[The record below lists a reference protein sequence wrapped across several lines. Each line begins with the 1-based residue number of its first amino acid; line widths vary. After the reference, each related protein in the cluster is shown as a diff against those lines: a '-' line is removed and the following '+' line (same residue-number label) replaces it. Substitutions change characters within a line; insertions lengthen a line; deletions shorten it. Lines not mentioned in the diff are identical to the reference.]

1 MFKFGGVY
9 MAPFG
14 IVLGTNVIYQQ
25 GTPWERTVLVPGLN
39 QGPKFIRAEPSGSR
53 RMPNELYLDVKVEK
67 TFRIAKKYS
76 AELSF
81 DIINVF
87 NKDTNRSWAST
98 QVESPSWMIPTGI
111 ILPRRALLGLKF
123 VF

>member
-1 MFKFGGVY
+1 

-25 GTPWERTVLVPGLN
+25 GSPWERTVRVPGLN
-39 QGPKFIRAEPSGSR
+39 QGPKFIRAEERGSR
-53 RMPNELYLDVKVEK
+53 RMPSELYFDVKIEK

-76 AELSF
+76 VELSA
-81 DIINVF
+81 DIINAF
-87 NKDTNRSWAST
+87 NKDLNLSYAST
-98 QVESPSWMIPTGI
+98 QVESPSWMIPTNI
-111 ILPRRALLGLKF
+111 ILPRRVLVGLKF